1 MLITPVMLFI
11 TITGFMIY
19 RCRETRALTMSE
31 FFERRDSKR
40 FGAFMGILAFV
51 SGILNLGIFPA
62 VGGEVHCLVLLS

>member
-1 MLITPVMLFI
+1 
-11 TITGFMIY
+11 
-19 RCRETRALTMSE
+19 MSE